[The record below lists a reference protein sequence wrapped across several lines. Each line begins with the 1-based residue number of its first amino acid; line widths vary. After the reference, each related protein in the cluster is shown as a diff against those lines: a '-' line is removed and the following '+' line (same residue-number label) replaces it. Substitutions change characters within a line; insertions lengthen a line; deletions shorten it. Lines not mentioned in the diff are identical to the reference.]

1 MNIDLILINCSGQLG
16 QIGIGAWR
24 FVSDL
29 KRDPY
34 SATMTAFSK
43 ISDYLR
49 TRNLN

>member
-1 MNIDLILINCSGQLG
+1 MLILESGQLG
-16 QIGIGAWR
+16 QLGQGAWR
-24 FVSDL
+24 FVNDL

-49 TRNLN
+49 KFI